1 MTKFN
6 EWCVETEVAVP
17 KHRLKVV
24 AANPAQGTHAVG
36 AVASVIPDYY
46 AAPKRIAELLRKFN
60 KAAAAKYVEQK
71 LPTSKSI
78 KSGDLGEVLCTAYVA
93 ENTPYKL
100 GIKRLR
106 WKDHRNMSM
115 RGEDVLA
122 FSIGASASS
131 LKVLKAEVKSRA
143 QMTTAVLDEAREALS
158 ANQGLPSP
166 HAVSFVADRLHE
178 TGETALADVLD
189 DVQLNQGLNISQVEH
204 MLFTFSGSDPTNLLK
219 KNLSAY
225 TGAVPQIYLGL
236 RVEAHQQFI
245 KQVFEAVSK

>member
-17 KHRLKVV
+17 KHRLRLV
-24 AANPAQGTHAVG
+24 ASEPAKLTHAIG
-36 AVASVIPDYY
+36 AVAAALPDYY
-46 AAPKRIAELLRKFN
+46 ASPKRVAELLRKFN
-60 KAAAAKYVEQK
+60 KSAAAKYVEEK

-78 KSGDLGEVLCTAYVA
+78 RSGDLGEVLCTAYVA
-93 ENTPYKL
+93 ENTPFVQ

-122 FSIGASASS
+122 FSMGATAGT

-143 QMTTAVLDEAREALS
+143 QMTSKVLGEARDALS
-158 ANQGLPSP
+158 SNQGLPSP
-166 HAVSFVADRLHE
+166 HAVSFVTDRLHE
-178 TGETALADVLD
+178 AGETALADALD
-189 DVQLNQGLNISQVEH
+189 DVLLNKGLNTNQVTH

-219 KNLSAY
+219 ANLSGY
-225 TGAVPQIYLGL
+225 SGPVPQHYVGL
-236 RVEAHQQFI
+236 RVEAHQNFI
-245 KQVFEAVSK
+245 KNVFEAVGK

>member
-6 EWCVETEVAVP
+6 EWCVETEVVVP
-17 KHRLKVV
+17 EHRLKLVE
-24 AANPAQGTHAVG
+24 ADPAKEALAVG
-36 AVASVIPDYY
+36 IVANGIPDYY
-46 AAPKRIAELLRKFN
+46 AKPKRIADLLRKFN
-60 KAAAAKYVEQK
+60 KDIAAKYVEQK

-100 GIKRLR
+100 GVKRLR

-122 FSIGASASS
+122 FSLGTKSGS

-143 QMTTAVLDEAREALS
+143 QMTTSVLDEAREALS
-158 ANQGLPSP
+158 SNQGLPSP
-166 HAVSFVADRLHE
+166 HAISFVADRLHE
-178 TGETALADVLD
+178 TGEGELADALD
-189 DVQLNQGLNISQVEH
+189 EVQLKKGLNVAQITH

-219 KNLSAY
+219 KNLSVYA
-225 TGAVPQIYLGL
+225 GAVPQLYLGL
-236 RVEAHQQFI
+236 RVETHQAFI
-245 KQVFEAVSK
+245 QAVFEAVGK